1 MMFVLWRIS
10 ALNSNTLYFSTQSW
24 TGNWHALIS
33 FRLRVLTGVTHIFGL
48 RQKSRQ
54 EADPSSLLAAST
66 SSLPLPNL
74 QIRIFTINTQT
85 AIRMVRKVA
94 GRATVTALL
103 LSTVSVW
110 LVLYACVFWICLYF
124 YLSAWHFFTCTCV
137 FFFFC
142 VWHQSI
148 ICSLVFRNLGLFIK

>member
-33 FRLRVLTGVTHIFGL
+33 FRLRVLTGFTHIFGL

-74 QIRIFTINTQT
+74 QIRTSTNIQT
-85 AIRMVRKVA
+85 AIRTVRKVA
-94 GRATVTALL
+94 RRAIVTALL
-103 LSTVSVW
+103 LSAVSIWAVLLCLCIVNMCIFLSQGMTFIWGLKKHFVLSKFKTVEQLTIPVD
-110 LVLYACVFWICLYF
+110 VF
-124 YLSAWHFFTCTCV
+124 
-137 FFFFC
+137 
-142 VWHQSI
+142 
-148 ICSLVFRNLGLFIK
+148 LF